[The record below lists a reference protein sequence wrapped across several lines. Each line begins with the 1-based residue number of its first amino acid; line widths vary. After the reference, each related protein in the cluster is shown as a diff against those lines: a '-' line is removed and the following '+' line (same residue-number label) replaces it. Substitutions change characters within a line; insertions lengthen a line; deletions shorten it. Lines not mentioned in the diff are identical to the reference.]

1 LSGATLSWHPNP
13 DGGELSLCAVLAV
26 CMALHSFIRD
36 NAVDDFDFANDV
48 HDPSPSA
55 HGSLANVDGN

>member
-1 LSGATLSWHPNP
+1 
-13 DGGELSLCAVLAV
+13 
-26 CMALHSFIRD
+26 MALHSFIRD

-55 HGSLANVDGN
+55 HGSLANVDGNVDDTDMGNGCFM